1 MFGPSPGRASAGLFT
16 VDLDYQSAA
25 GCPDA
30 HEFEDLVD
38 ARLGYDPF
46 SERALD
52 RVLVQIARQDGS
64 LNGTIEWRDAT
75 GKWLGDQTVP
85 LASGDCHLLARTLAL
100 ALTVQ
105 IRLLATTASRTSW
118 AGSPTST
125 GKPPGAAAPKFAASR
140 PPQPKSP
147 APRWAA
153 PESVQRLP
161 PAAPSPD
168 QPGNARGNAG
178 APGREPGP
186 AFAVSS
192 GPSVGFGMSSRPIL
206 LGRVL
211 GSVGWRTVS
220 FELAVEASLPTTTRR
235 ADGAGFSQQHLLAST
250 AACALLT
257 RISACVLAKAGEIR
271 MAGENI
277 DRPTSAT
284 VPMVEVGARV
294 GVVHRLGRRL
304 FVGAHADGLANVTR
318 WTATLD
324 QVPVWTAPRFAAV
337 LGIDVGVRSP

>member
-1 MFGPSPGRASAGLFT
+1 MFGPSPGRACAGLFT

-38 ARLGYDPF
+38 GRLGYDPF
-46 SERALD
+46 SEKASDRALV
-52 RVLVQIARQDGS
+52 RIARQDGL
-64 LNGTIEWRDAT
+64 LNGSIEWRDAA

-85 LASGDCHLLARTLAL
+85 QASGDCQLLARTLAL

-105 IRLLATTASRTSW
+105 IRLLATTASRTSR
-118 AGSPTST
+118 ASSSMST
-125 GKPPGAAAPKFAASR
+125 GPPPGAAPSKFAASR
-140 PPQPKSP
+140 SPGPKSAAPQP
-147 APRWAA
+147 AP
-153 PESVQRLP
+153 PKSVQLLP
-161 PAAPSPD
+161 PATPSPD
-168 QPGNARGNAG
+168 QPSNARGNARVPARG
-178 APGREPGP
+178 PGP
-186 AFAVSS
+186 AFSVSS

-211 GSVGWRTVS
+211 GSVGWRTLS
-220 FELAVEASLPTTTRR
+220 FDLAAEASLPTTTRR

-250 AACALLT
+250 AACALLAPF
-257 RISACVLAKAGEIR
+257 SACLLAKAGEVR

-277 DRPTSAT
+277 DRPTSAM
-284 VPMVEVGARV
+284 VPIVEVGARV
-294 GVVHRLGRRL
+294 GVAQRLGRRL
-304 FVGAHADGLANVTR
+304 FVGAHAEGLANVTR